1 MVEAVPAGGR
11 RYLPTVVRSG
21 LHSGPVC
28 WRGHATWPG
37 SHKPGGQFPSLST
50 GWGCRLLWL
59 CSPARRPRLHYYS
72 RGLAMEPL
80 LDGPRVLSTATAVP
94 PHRVEQWE
102 IREFARGF
110 FGGKF
115 RDLERLLPI
124 FDNGLIETR
133 YFCQPL
139 EWFEREWTFPERNAL
154 YLEHALE
161 LSETAVRPCLASVEA
176 KPEEIG
182 ALFFISTTGIST
194 PSLDAKLLFRLGLS
208 PNLKRIPVWG
218 LGCVGGAAGVAR
230 AADYARAHPDELVLV
245 VAVEICSLT
254 FQAGDS
260 SKSNLVA
267 SSLFADGAAAVLLG
281 CGEGPEILG
290 SHVTTWP
297 NTEDVMGWDL
307 VETGL
312 KVRFA
317 RSVPQIVRT
326 RTRATVEEA
335 CKKHGLAPEDLRH
348 LVVHP
353 GGTKVLDA
361 YEEAL
366 RLEPGSLA
374 LPREVLRE
382 YGNMSSV
389 SVLFVLELFLEDYQ
403 PGSGEYGA
411 ISALGPGFCA
421 EHVLFQC

>member
-1 MVEAVPAGGR
+1 
-11 RYLPTVVRSG
+11 
-21 LHSGPVC
+21 
-28 WRGHATWPG
+28 
-37 SHKPGGQFPSLST
+37 
-50 GWGCRLLWL
+50 
-59 CSPARRPRLHYYS
+59 
-72 RGLAMEPL
+72 METL

-102 IREFARGF
+102 IREFARGL

-133 YFCQPL
+133 HSCQPL
-139 EWFEREWTFPERNAL
+139 EWFGQECPFPERNAL
-154 YLEHALE
+154 YVEHALE
-161 LSETAVRPCLASVEA
+161 LSEKAARRCLDRTGA
-176 KPEEIG
+176 KPEEVG
-182 ALFFISTTGIST
+182 ALFFVSTTGIST

-208 PNLKRIPVWG
+208 PNLKRVPVWG
-218 LGCVGGAAGVAR
+218 LGCAGGAAGVAR
-230 AADYARAHPDELVLV
+230 AADYARAYPDELVLV
-245 VAVEICSLT
+245 VAVELCSLT
-254 FQAGDS
+254 FQVGDS

-281 CGEGPEILG
+281 SGEGPEILG
-290 SHVTTWP
+290 SHATTWP

-335 CKKHGLAPEDLRH
+335 CKTHDLAPEDIQH

-353 GGTKVLDA
+353 GGVKVLEA

-366 RLEPGSLA
+366 RLKPGSLD

-382 YGNMSSV
+382 YGI
-389 SVLFVLELFLEDYQ
+389 
-403 PGSGEYGA
+403 
-411 ISALGPGFCA
+411 ISALGQGFSA
-421 EHVLFQC
+421 EHALFRC

>member
-1 MVEAVPAGGR
+1 
-11 RYLPTVVRSG
+11 
-21 LHSGPVC
+21 
-28 WRGHATWPG
+28 
-37 SHKPGGQFPSLST
+37 
-50 GWGCRLLWL
+50 
-59 CSPARRPRLHYYS
+59 
-72 RGLAMEPL
+72 MEPL

-94 PHRVEQWE
+94 PHRVEQRE
-102 IREFARGF
+102 IEDFARHLF
-110 FGGKF
+110 AGKF

-139 EWFEREWTFPERNAL
+139 EWFGQEWSFPERNAL
-154 YLEHALE
+154 YVEHALE
-161 LSETAVRPCLASVEA
+161 LSEKAVRRCLDRVGA
-176 KPEEIG
+176 KPEEVG
-182 ALFFISTTGIST
+182 ALFFVSTTGIST
-194 PSLDAKLLFRLGLS
+194 PSLDAKLLFRVGLS

-281 CGEGPEILG
+281 RGEGPEILG
-290 SHVTTWP
+290 SHATTWP

-335 CKKHGLAPEDLRH
+335 CKTHDLAPDDIQH

-353 GGTKVLDA
+353 GGVKVLEA

-366 RLEPGSLA
+366 RLKPGSLD

-389 SVLFVLELFLEDYQ
+389 SVLFVLERFLESYP
-403 PGSGEYGA
+403 PGSGEYGI
-411 ISALGPGFCA
+411 ISALGPGFSA
-421 EHVLFQC
+421 EHALFRC

>member
-1 MVEAVPAGGR
+1 
-11 RYLPTVVRSG
+11 
-21 LHSGPVC
+21 
-28 WRGHATWPG
+28 
-37 SHKPGGQFPSLST
+37 
-50 GWGCRLLWL
+50 
-59 CSPARRPRLHYYS
+59 
-72 RGLAMEPL
+72 MEPL
-80 LDGPRVLSTATAVP
+80 LSGPRVLSTATAVP
-94 PHRVEQWE
+94 PHRVGQRETK
-102 IREFARGF
+102 EFARELF
-110 FGGKF
+110 AGKF
-115 RDLERLLPI
+115 QNLERLLPV

-133 YFCQPL
+133 HFCQPL
-139 EWFEREWTFPERNAL
+139 EWFEREWTFPERNGL
-154 YLEHALE
+154 YIEHALE
-161 LSETAVRPCLASVEA
+161 LSEKAGRRCLDRVGA

-281 CGEGPEILG
+281 RGEGPEILG
-290 SHVTTWP
+290 SHATTWP

-335 CKKHGLAPEDLRH
+335 CKTHDLAPDDIQH

-353 GGTKVLDA
+353 GGVKVLEA

-366 RLEPGSLA
+366 RLKPGSLD

-389 SVLFVLELFLEDYQ
+389 SVLFVLERFLESYP
-403 PGSGEYGA
+403 PGSGEYGI
-411 ISALGPGFCA
+411 ISALGPGFSA
-421 EHVLFQC
+421 EHALFRC

>member
-1 MVEAVPAGGR
+1 
-11 RYLPTVVRSG
+11 
-21 LHSGPVC
+21 
-28 WRGHATWPG
+28 
-37 SHKPGGQFPSLST
+37 
-50 GWGCRLLWL
+50 
-59 CSPARRPRLHYYS
+59 
-72 RGLAMEPL
+72 MEPL
-80 LDGPRVLSTATAVP
+80 LNGPRVLSTATAVP
-94 PHRVEQWE
+94 PHRVEQRE
-102 IREFARGF
+102 IKEFARGLF
-110 FGGKF
+110 AGKF

-124 FDNGLIETR
+124 FDNGLIKAR

-139 EWFEREWTFPERNAL
+139 EWFGQEWSFPERNAL
-154 YLEHALE
+154 YVEHALE
-161 LSETAVRPCLASVEA
+161 LSEKATRRCLDRVGA

-182 ALFFISTTGIST
+182 ALFFVSTTGIST

-218 LGCVGGAAGVAR
+218 LGCAGGAAGVAR
-230 AADYARAHPDELVLV
+230 AADYARAYPDELVLV
-245 VAVEICSLT
+245 VAVELCSLT
-254 FQAGDS
+254 FQVGDI

-281 CGEGPEILG
+281 SGEGPQILG
-290 SHVTTWP
+290 SHATTWP
-297 NTEDVMGWDL
+297 NTEDVMRWDL

-317 RSVPQIVRT
+317 KSVPQIVRT
-326 RTRATVEEA
+326 RTGATVEEA
-335 CKKHGLAPEDLRH
+335 CKMHSVAPEDLRH

-353 GGTKVLDA
+353 GGAKVIEA

-366 RLEPGSLA
+366 RLEPGSLD

-389 SVLFVLELFLEDYQ
+389 SVLFVLERFLKDYQ

-411 ISALGPGFCA
+411 ISALGPGFSA
-421 EHVLFQC
+421 EHVLFRC